1 MVVVS
6 AQTLCLRKKNV
17 KLLLSA
23 IATGSVYQP
32 KAVYV
37 WFFNLYLPLNF
48 VEFHLRKI
56 RCMAKSRFLNR
67 YVHSVR
73 LSVSRPTC
81 QYFLSF
87 ELGNYVVFISFFI
100 LFYFLFK
107 QFICMNIAT
116 NKNCFPRKILPCNYL
131 KFYMIKKIYFKLSKP
146 VKCSLFRRAQ
156 FCSHAETYP
165 PFFHSHQPRD
175 DSPIDTSPNV
185 QCWPIFTREGW
196 QF

>member
-1 MVVVS
+1 
-6 AQTLCLRKKNV
+6 
-17 KLLLSA
+17 
-23 IATGSVYQP
+23 
-32 KAVYV
+32 
-37 WFFNLYLPLNF
+37 
-48 VEFHLRKI
+48 
-56 RCMAKSRFLNR
+56 MAKSRFLNR

-116 NKNCFPRKILPCNYL
+116 NKNCFPRKILPCDYQ

-146 VKCSLFRRAQ
+146 VKCRVYLEELSSAPMQKHTLHF
-156 FCSHAETYP
+156 SIPINPEMTHPLIHPLTY
-165 PFFHSHQPRD
+165 SVD
-175 DSPIDTSPNV
+175 LSSPEKADNSSRWGAPL
-185 QCWPIFTREGW
+185 
-196 QF
+196 